1 MAARSVH
8 MRALEQAPRTQL
20 TTCRNERKFATHS
33 TRTHDCVRCKYIRN
47 FISFWLYELYTEL
60 VWPHVKCKRN
70 HITLL
75 GMTLFIPQAVFAR
88 TLCIFTWHDSGCH
101 YIANTTIWK
110 HFLAIIYDKLCTMF
124 GAMFVRSTPSPQFLS
139 FKIQRTRFAVVESS
153 CNINVTYWFICCP
166 IYFPNDETVP
176 CHLLGNVFWIITHA
190 VAATTAAIV
199 GTELSYGVLPSN
211 ES

>member
-33 TRTHDCVRCKYIRN
+33 TRTYDCVRCKYIRN

-88 TLCIFTWHDSGCH
+88 TSCIFTWHDSGCH

-110 HFLAIIYDKLCTMF
+110 TFF
-124 GAMFVRSTPSPQFLS
+124 GNYLRQTVHDVWCNVRTLDATSPQFLS

-153 CNINVTYWFICCP
+153 CNINVTYCSFVAQYISPMTKQFHAICLAMC
-166 IYFPNDETVP
+166 FE
-176 CHLLGNVFWIITHA
+176 
-190 VAATTAAIV
+190 
-199 GTELSYGVLPSN
+199 
-211 ES
+211 